1 MTKNESAKMNRNTAT
16 CNCLENNLG
25 IFSTADPA
33 LKSCY
38 TKIKNDTADTVLSA
52 IAASANNTG
61 YSADKIIAKK
71 EVSLIASSL
80 SGSAQ
85 VKFDILNNNTLS
97 RSLNSTQSFY
107 INASDAVTEV
117 RLMNAYD
124 IMNTNA
130 TLITPDYV
138 TPAQLTSFLNK
149 ITAYTTISGTSINV
163 NKVSPVLT
171 KKFKAD
177 LKMTS
182 EDIVSIKKL
191 MLKYKKTN
199 TSFYYAVM
207 VCCKIPAVPVVHTP
221 LVVTITSSVDES
233 PIPDVK
239 GTLTNSKETPISTKL
254 GIMTY
259 ETVLRGNKV
268 ATFTHPKFIS
278 KEVDIHIISGETNSL
293 SITMSPIILKE
304 EA

>member
-16 CNCLENNLG
+16 CTCLEKFLAT
-25 IFSTADPA
+25 FSTTDPA

-38 TKIKNDTADTVLSA
+38 TKIKDDTADTVLSA

-97 RSLNSTQSFY
+97 KSLNSTISFY

-124 IMNTNA
+124 IMNTNV
-130 TLITPDYV
+130 TLITADYI
-138 TPAQLTSFLNK
+138 TPAQLTEFLNK
-149 ITAYTTISGTSINV
+149 ITAYTTISGTSMNV

-171 KKFKAD
+171 AKFKSD
-177 LKMTS
+177 LKLTS
-182 EDIVSIKKL
+182 QDIISIKKI
-191 MLKYKKTN
+191 MLKYKKSN
-199 TSFYYAVM
+199 PEFYYAVM
-207 VCCKIPAVPVVHTP
+207 ISCKIPTVPVSHTP
-221 LVVTITSSVDES
+221 FVVTISSSIDGS

-239 GTLTNSKETPISTKL
+239 GTLTNSNETPMSNKI

-259 ETVLRGNKV
+259 ETVLGGNKV
-268 ATFTHPKFIS
+268 ATFTHPEFIS

-293 SITMSPIILKE
+293 SITMTPITIKE
-304 EA
+304 VV